1 MTKEEL
7 VQLEKLFSDMKKAE
21 KEENYE
27 EMERIYQAMDNIT
40 RPYELAN
47 WQPEPFEEF
56 INEAGFAEK
65 KYRHQSTR

>member
-1 MTKEEL
+1 
-7 VQLEKLFSDMKKAE
+7 MKKAE

-27 EMERIYQAMDNIT
+27 EMERIYEAMDNIT

-56 INEAGFAEK
+56 INEAFAEK
-65 KYRHQSTR
+65 ILLSKHKIKNS

>member
-1 MTKEEL
+1 
-7 VQLEKLFSDMKKAE
+7 MKKAE

-27 EMERIYQAMDNIT
+27 EMERIYEAMDNIT

-56 INEAGFAEK
+56 INEAI
-65 KYRHQSTR
+65 R

>member
-1 MTKEEL
+1 
-7 VQLEKLFSDMKKAE
+7 
-21 KEENYE
+21 
-27 EMERIYQAMDNIT
+27 MERIYQAMDNIT

-65 KYRHQSTR
+65 ISSSKHKIKNS